1 MLIREKHS
9 GSAFKLGWREKI
21 ILLLMLKC
29 DDPPGTPNFLW
40 IDICKTFEIEF
51 SSASKK
57 SQPHLLNKEHKFKCA
72 LTRLIKR
79 GLIKP
84 VMMERPDFSVQHPKG
99 HGYNNYILTKL
110 GRQVAEKLQQPTP
123 QQAQFLKD
131 HAALKNA
138 LEQLY
143 ALGHTEVM
151 LDQVRAVI
159 WQQQQ
164 QLSLYCFGNSRV
176 EFDAYWN
183 NTKLGLMLKRYTV
196 GQVRI
201 SVNDRQRKYGL
212 ANP

>member
-1 MLIREKHS
+1 
-9 GSAFKLGWREKI
+9 LGWREKI

-29 DDPPGTPNFLW
+29 DNPPGTPNFLW
-40 IDICKTFEIEF
+40 IDICQTFEIDF

-57 SQPHLLNKEHKFKCA
+57 SQIAMLKKEHKFKCS
-72 LTRLIKR
+72 LTRLIKK

-84 VMMERPDFSVQHPKG
+84 AVMERPDFSVQHPKG
-99 HGYNNYILTKL
+99 HGYNKYSLTKL
-110 GRQVAEKLQQPTP
+110 GRQVAEKLQRPTP
-123 QQAQFLKD
+123 QQTQLKA
-131 HAALKNA
+131 HEALKNA
-138 LEQLY
+138 LDQLY

-201 SVNDRQRKYGL
+201 GVNDRQRKYGL